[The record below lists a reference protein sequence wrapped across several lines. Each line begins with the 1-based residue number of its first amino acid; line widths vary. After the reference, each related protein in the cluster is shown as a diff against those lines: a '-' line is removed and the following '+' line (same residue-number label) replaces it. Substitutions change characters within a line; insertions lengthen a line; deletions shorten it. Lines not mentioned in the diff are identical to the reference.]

1 MNKMFKKIMA
11 VSATVA
17 IAATMSVSAFAA
29 DVTVA
34 PTDNAV
40 TVTPTAVENA
50 TMYTVMV
57 FSCAADA
64 DIAKA
69 TPADATAIYY
79 INQGADV
86 NALVSNMLVKATS
99 ETEYLPAGNY
109 VVRIG
114 NDKGSVQNFALES
127 KVEET
132 TKTYTITCKVDDAYA
147 EVYMDGALGTKVDG
161 GYTFT
166 KENGTYTLV
175 VKAPG
180 AFTKTIGNV
189 VVADANTE
197 VTATLAY
204 GSVREDATEIALED
218 LSILLG
224 MYGHEANAEGSSYN
238 VACDFDRN
246 GTVELTD
253 LSILLG
259 NYGKTLDNVYAE

>member
-1 MNKMFKKIMA
+1 MRFFKHFYHSAPSKMFKKIMA

-57 FSCAADA
+57 FSTTA
-64 DIAKA
+64 DITDAEKLAAA

-86 NALVSNMLVKATS
+86 TALVSNMLVKATS

-132 TKTYTITCKVDDAYA
+132 TKTFTFIWGDVNLDGYVDAGDVSAISQRSI
-147 EVYMDGALGTKVDG
+147 GGTT
-161 GYTFT
+161 TFT
-166 KENGTYTLV
+166 KDGVSFTIDVNSNGLLWGDVNLDGYVDAGDVSAISQRSIGGTTTFGDYT
-175 VKAPG
+175 
-180 AFTKTIGNV
+180 I
-189 VVADANTE
+189 E
-197 VTATLAY
+197 
-204 GSVREDATEIALED
+204 EDATITITE
-218 LSILLG
+218 
-224 MYGHEANAEGSSYN
+224 
-238 VACDFDRN
+238 
-246 GTVELTD
+246 
-253 LSILLG
+253 
-259 NYGKTLDNVYAE
+259 